1 MEIAIAIAALGVAA
15 VSFFYNI
22 GRDTKDTKD
31 KNTDD
36 RDEKLDQIYASLSS
50 VDKKIDRIVDWQMEA
65 TGIHERHGEQIK
77 TLFNKV
83 TNLENRMEDR
93 AIMTDCLKKILEKVG

>member
-1 MEIAIAIAALGVAA
+1 MEIAIAFAALGVSAI
-15 VSFFYNI
+15 SFFYNI
-22 GRDTKDTKD
+22 GRDTKD
-31 KNTDD
+31 KNPDD
-36 RDEKLDQIYASLSS
+36 RSDKLDQIYASLNS
-50 VDKKIDRIVDWQMEA
+50 VDKKIDHIVDWQREA